1 MGLEPKI
8 TKRFKRLFRKG
19 YGAYNDIQKEVQFKV

>member
-8 TKRFKRLFRKG
+8 TKIFKRLFRKG
-19 YGAYNDIQKEVQFKV
+19 HGAYNNIQREVQLKV

>member
-19 YGAYNDIQKEVQFKV
+19 HGAYNDIQKEVEFKV